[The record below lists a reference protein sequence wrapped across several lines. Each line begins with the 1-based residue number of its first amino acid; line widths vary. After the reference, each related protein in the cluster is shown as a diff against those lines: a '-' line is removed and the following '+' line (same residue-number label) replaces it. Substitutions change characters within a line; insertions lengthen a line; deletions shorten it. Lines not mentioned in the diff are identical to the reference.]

1 MFRGPLVT
9 DQGDSRPD
17 STRQQILRAASHQF
31 AHSSYSLVSLD
42 DILAE
47 AEVTKGAMYFHF
59 RSKRA
64 LAIAIIEQQTRM
76 ARDVVNELLAR
87 RLSGLETLVDIFY
100 AIAAQETGDEV
111 ARAGIHLLES
121 IGRTEGL
128 QVNLFRE
135 WIRALAVIIERAS
148 TEGDVIEGRDPED
161 VSRLVVSL
169 YVGIRQ
175 TSDLDEPEQFLANLE
190 KGWVLALPG
199 FVNPDRIE
207 YLTQFIKR
215 RTTLAIK
222 NVARRDDSA

>member
-1 MFRGPLVT
+1 
-9 DQGDSRPD
+9 
-17 STRQQILRAASHQF
+17 
-31 AHSSYSLVSLD
+31 
-42 DILAE
+42 
-47 AEVTKGAMYFHF
+47 
-59 RSKRA
+59 

-148 TEGDVIEGRDPED
+148 TEGDVIEERDPED
-161 VSRLVVSL
+161 VSRLLVSL

-190 KGWVLALPG
+190 TGWVLALPG